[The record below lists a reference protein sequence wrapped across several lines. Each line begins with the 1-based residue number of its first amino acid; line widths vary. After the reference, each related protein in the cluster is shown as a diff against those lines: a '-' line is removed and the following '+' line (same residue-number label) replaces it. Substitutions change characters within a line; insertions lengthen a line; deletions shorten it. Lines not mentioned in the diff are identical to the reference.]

1 MAGLQHLFDIY
12 SKQGSEFINNLFNKK
27 LVVSEKPDGSV
38 FSAQQN
44 SNGTMD
50 FFKRDDR
57 QPITKLDRTIMS
69 LYEPPIEYIENKVG
83 SKKLPDNLRF
93 GFEYFQNTKPV
104 SIAYDRLPKNGLV
117 LTHMKEMNDKGKVT
131 KFIDDPKTL
140 KKWSKYFDVEEPFI
154 IFDGTLSKL
163 QKEQLEDF
171 LKTPF
176 EDLVKEFR
184 TSSFTKY
191 IVSILD
197 PKLKKTAL
205 NNTLDK
211 PIEGLVFKFNDGE
224 YLAKVVD
231 PMFTQMARDKA
242 FNRANQKETNDA
254 AGKDDSKK
262 LFCIYVAVGQKR
274 SSVAQIVKTLEEYG
288 AMEYSIVVAST
299 ASESAPMQFLAPYT
313 AAAMGEYF
321 RDNGMHA
328 VVVYDDLS
336 KQAVA
341 YRQMSLLLR
350 RPPGREAFPGD
361 VFYLHSRLLERAAKV
376 NDKLGSG
383 SLTALPIIETQ
394 AGDLSAFIPTNVI
407 SITDGQIFLET
418 DLFNKGIRPAVSVGL
433 SVSRVGSAAQIKAY
447 KKVAG
452 KVKLELAQFRELAA
466 FSQFESDLDAATKA
480 RLDRGARIVEMFKQ
494 TAFNPI
500 PVEVQTAIMWG
511 MQNDFFDSIDVDK
524 ISEAVASLKDYLS
537 AQGKEVCNEIY
548 KSGKL
553 EESTEQNLRSALEDW
568 KRTFA

>member
-1 MAGLQHLFDIY
+1 MHTTEKIRKFKKRYTMAGLQHLFDIY

-69 LYEPPIEYIENKVG
+69 LYEPPIEYIQNVVG

-154 IFDGTLSKL
+154 IFDGALSKL

-176 EDLVKEFR
+176 EDLVKEFN
-184 TSSFTKY
+184 TSSFTKF

-242 FNRANQKETNDA
+242 HARVNQQDTNDEF
-254 AGKDDSKK
+254 GLVLYSFIGWVEENDVFKDFIADGPNEDEKYLDLMTRVIKRFIDENSTFLKGLNIKKPDFAKAPEFALNTKMIKSKDVVDFVKKNKDSEEIFKILLSSFRKLKK
-262 LFCIYVAVGQKR
+262 RKTKR
-274 SSVAQIVKTLEEYG
+274 IDDNLKNQINLVVSKIKDITSKINESFLSFNDWKKTL
-288 AMEYSIVVAST
+288 
-299 ASESAPMQFLAPYT
+299 
-313 AAAMGEYF
+313 
-321 RDNGMHA
+321 
-328 VVVYDDLS
+328 
-336 KQAVA
+336 
-341 YRQMSLLLR
+341 
-350 RPPGREAFPGD
+350 
-361 VFYLHSRLLERAAKV
+361 
-376 NDKLGSG
+376 
-383 SLTALPIIETQ
+383 
-394 AGDLSAFIPTNVI
+394 
-407 SITDGQIFLET
+407 
-418 DLFNKGIRPAVSVGL
+418 
-433 SVSRVGSAAQIKAY
+433 
-447 KKVAG
+447 
-452 KVKLELAQFRELAA
+452 
-466 FSQFESDLDAATKA
+466 
-480 RLDRGARIVEMFKQ
+480 
-494 TAFNPI
+494 
-500 PVEVQTAIMWG
+500 
-511 MQNDFFDSIDVDK
+511 
-524 ISEAVASLKDYLS
+524 
-537 AQGKEVCNEIY
+537 
-548 KSGKL
+548 
-553 EESTEQNLRSALEDW
+553 
-568 KRTFA
+568 